1 MEVYFLKKLILHRS
15 DIRGRNE
22 SQNIEECSEA
32 KLQTT
37 STHFAQTLF
46 LQLQL
51 NPSPIP
57 SPFWAQFKSELRPKL
72 GQHGPKS
79 TKPFPF
85 FSFYFF
91 FPPLAVSSYC
101 FSAIPR
107 LHQLLFR
114 AAPFP
119 HANVTAA
126 PAFFLPPASYHLLS
140 CCMFVPHAAHA
151 ANLKISFP
159 TQEQTPPAGHDAH
172 AYLQQLPVTWRPP
185 GLALKANEKEEWRG
199 WPFWVDRKRGLL
211 VFLKG
216 RKSKI
221 RVGQ

>member
-1 MEVYFLKKLILHRS
+1 MSHIWLERYGSLFSEEINFAPIRHSWKKWGLKHR
-15 DIRGRNE
+15 RVFG
-22 SQNIEECSEA
+22 SEA
-32 KLQTT
+32 ADNLYPFRPNPLP
-37 STHFAQTLF
+37 STPTQSQPNSIPFLSPIQVWIEAQVRPTWPKEHQTLSFFFF
-46 LQLQL
+46 LL
-51 NPSPIP
+51 
-57 SPFWAQFKSELRPKL
+57 
-72 GQHGPKS
+72 
-79 TKPFPF
+79 
-85 FSFYFF
+85 F

-114 AAPFP
+114 ATPFP

-199 WPFWVDRKRGLL
+199 WPFWLTE
-211 VFLKG
+211 KG
-216 RKSKI
+216 
-221 RVGQ
+221 GCGFF